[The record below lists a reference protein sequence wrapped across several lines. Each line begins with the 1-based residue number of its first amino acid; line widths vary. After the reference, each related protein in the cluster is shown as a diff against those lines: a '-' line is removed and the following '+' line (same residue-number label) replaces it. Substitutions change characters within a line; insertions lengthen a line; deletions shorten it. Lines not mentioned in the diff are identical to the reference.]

1 MITYI
6 LILRGINVGG
16 HRSIKMTDLKILLSS
31 LGFMNI
37 QTYIQSGNIVFQF
50 AETSEK
56 VLEEMICSAIK
67 KQYDFDVPTMVK
79 GITEMKEIVAKN
91 PYLKDESKDISHL
104 HVTFLDD
111 IPAQEI
117 LNTLASGDYKSDE
130 YTLVGKNIYVYCPN
144 GYGKTKLTNT
154 FFENKLKV
162 AATTRNWKTT
172 NELIKMAEKIEI
184 SC

>member
-1 MITYI
+1 MAE
-6 LILRGINVGG
+6 
-16 HRSIKMTDLKILLSS
+16 LKILLSN
-31 LGFMNI
+31 LGFSNA

-50 AETSEK
+50 AETNEK
-56 VLEEMICSAIK
+56 VLEEMISNAIN
-67 KQYDFDVPTMVK
+67 KQFNFDVPTMVK
-79 GITEMKEIVAKN
+79 GVTEMKKIVSKN

-104 HVTFLDD
+104 HVTFLND

-130 YTLVGKNIYVYCPN
+130 YTLVGKTIYVYCPD
-144 GYGKTKLTNT
+144 GYGNTKLTNT

-172 NELIKMAEKIEI
+172 NELIAMAEKIEI